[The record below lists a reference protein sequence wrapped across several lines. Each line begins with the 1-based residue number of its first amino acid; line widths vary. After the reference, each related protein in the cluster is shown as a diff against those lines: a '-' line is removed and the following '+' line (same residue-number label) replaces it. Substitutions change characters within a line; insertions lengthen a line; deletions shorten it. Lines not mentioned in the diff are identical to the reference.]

1 MTAVPYQVLGIISVL
16 LLVAVAPMPYG
27 FYTFVKIIVCGSAG
41 VTCYQLWDKGHKGAW
56 LYVWGAIAILFNP
69 LIPISM
75 EKEIWMF
82 VDAVA
87 GLIFF
92 YSAYGAFNKQKLN
105 NSGEK
110 ND

>member
-1 MTAVPYQVLGIISVL
+1 MIAIPYIVLVIISVL
-16 LLVAVAPMPYG
+16 LFVAVAPMPHG
-27 FYTFVKIIVCGSAG
+27 FYTFVKIIVCGCAG
-41 VTCYQLWDKGHKGAW
+41 VACYQLWDKGHKGVW
-56 LYVWGAIAILFNP
+56 PYVWGVITILFNP
-69 LIPISM
+69 FIPISM
-75 EKEIWMF
+75 QKEIWMF

-105 NSGEK
+105 NSGEE